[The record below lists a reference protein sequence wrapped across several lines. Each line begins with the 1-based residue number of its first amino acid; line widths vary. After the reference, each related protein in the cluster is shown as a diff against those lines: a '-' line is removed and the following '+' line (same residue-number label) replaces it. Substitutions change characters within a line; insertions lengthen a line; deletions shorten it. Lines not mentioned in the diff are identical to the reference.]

1 MPLLHLTTFIAAPAE
16 RVFDLSLNVQ
26 LHVSSMKRYEELPVG
41 GVTTGALKLGDT
53 VTWKARHLFKD
64 RFLKVKI
71 TALQRPFSF
80 TDEQVEGDFASMKH
94 EHFFKAVE
102 NGTIM
107 IDQFYFESPYGTA
120 GKLFNAL
127 WLARYLEKLLS
138 ERNAFLKGVAEGV
151 LWKQYL

>member
-16 RVFDLSLNVQ
+16 RLFDLSLNLQ
-26 LHVSSMKRYEELPVG
+26 LHLASMTRYQELPVG
-41 GVTTGALKLGDT
+41 GVTTGGLKLGDT

-71 TALQRPFSF
+71 TALDRPFSF
-80 TDEQVEGDFASMKH
+80 IDEQVEGDFASMKH
-94 EHFFKAVE
+94 EHFFKPVA

-107 IDQFYFESPYGTA
+107 IDQFHFESPYGPA

-127 WLARYLEKLLS
+127 WLSRYLEKLLL
-138 ERNAFLKGVAEGV
+138 ERNAFLKKVAEGN
-151 LWKQYL
+151 LWQQYL